1 MKNGKCLPPFNA
13 LTKWNCVFKMLLYML
28 LRSLK
33 VPANTLSKYKQSG
46 HKFLAAAL
54 PGTIPKV
61 GS

>member
-1 MKNGKCLPPFNA
+1 MENACL
-13 LTKWNCVFKMLLYML
+13 LLMLLQNGIVFLKCFACL

-33 VPANTLSKYKQSG
+33 VFANTLSKNKQSG